1 MGIVII
7 NGKRYDSVTGLMI
20 NDTTDSAVIHNTEK
34 IENSFSDK
42 MPSWVSSYVGESE
55 QSFVNHAVESST
67 ELKPEIH
74 RQAAPSAR
82 RTVTES
88 RTLNRRFVR
97 KPLSENGDYAESI
110 AVKHIR
116 SAVKSSVKTEDRTEV
131 KADQIANFVP
141 LLTRRQA
148 EGVKRMSAE
157 SKQNAG
163 VDTAPIKVKPPIKL
177 MPKEIKSDSDDILN
191 ERLSQLSRVLQ
202 NAQEIDAKQNNR
214 DFFPKDKK
222 RTAHKRRF
230 HAPAIF
236 ATASAAAVLVAVGV
250 YVAMPS
256 VSIKMAA
263 SKVGIDAKNPYVP
276 SGYTI
281 DSDVAY
287 QSGRVTINYRGTN
300 GNGGYSI
307 TQEANDNDS
316 DDMLAAKV
324 DNVTNGSYQVMQ
336 AGDKTIYRYRDVATW
351 IQDGIQYTINTN
363 NYLDSQQITDI
374 ANSL

>member
-20 NDTTDSAVIHNTEK
+20 NDTTDSVAIHNTEK
-34 IENSFSDK
+34 IDSSFSDE
-42 MPSWVSSYVGESE
+42 MPSWVSNYVGESDRIIT
-55 QSFVNHAVESST
+55 NHTVESNT
-67 ELKPEIH
+67 ELKSEIH

-116 SAVKSSVKTEDRTEV
+116 SAAKSSVKTETRSEV

-148 EGVKRMSAE
+148 EGVKRMGTE
-157 SKQNAG
+157 SGKNISK
-163 VDTAPIKVKPPIKL
+163 DTTKAKVKPPIKL
-177 MPKEIKSDSDDILN
+177 MPKDVKSDSDDILN
-191 ERLSQLSRVLQ
+191 ERLSQLSQILQ

-222 RTAHKRRF
+222 GASRKRKF

-236 ATASAAAVLVAVGV
+236 ATASAVAVLVAVGV

-263 SKVGIDAKNPYVP
+263 SKAGIDAKNPYVP

-287 QSGRVTINYRGTN
+287 QSGRVTINYRGTH

-307 TQEANDNDS
+307 TQEASNNDS
-316 DDMLAAKV
+316 DDMLAEKV

-351 IQDGIQYTINTN
+351 VQDGIQYTINTN

>member
-1 MGIVII
+1 M
-7 NGKRYDSVTGLMI
+7 
-20 NDTTDSAVIHNTEK
+20 
-34 IENSFSDK
+34 
-42 MPSWVSSYVGESE
+42 
-55 QSFVNHAVESST
+55 QSK
-67 ELKPEIH
+67 L
-74 RQAAPSAR
+74 AR
-82 RTVTES
+82 
-88 RTLNRRFVR
+88 
-97 KPLSENGDYAESI
+97 
-110 AVKHIR
+110 
-116 SAVKSSVKTEDRTEV
+116 
-131 KADQIANFVP
+131 
-141 LLTRRQA
+141 
-148 EGVKRMSAE
+148 
-157 SKQNAG
+157 
-163 VDTAPIKVKPPIKL
+163 
-177 MPKEIKSDSDDILN
+177 SDDILN
-191 ERLSQLSRVLQ
+191 ERLSQLSQVLQ

-222 RTAHKRRF
+222 RATHKRRF

-263 SKVGIDAKNPYVP
+263 SKAGIDAKNPYVP

-351 IQDGIQYTINTN
+351 VQDGIQYTINTN

>member
-20 NDTTDSAVIHNTEK
+20 NDTTDSVAIHNTEK
-34 IENSFSDK
+34 IENSFSDE

-55 QSFVNHAVESST
+55 QSVANHTAESSA
-67 ELKPEIH
+67 EPKAEIH

-110 AVKHIR
+110 AVKHI
-116 SAVKSSVKTEDRTEV
+116 KSVTKSIVKTETKSEV
-131 KADQIANFVP
+131 KADQIANFAP

-157 SKQNAG
+157 SKQNISKDVAQ
-163 VDTAPIKVKPPIKL
+163 AKVKPPIKL
-177 MPKEIKSDSDDILN
+177 MPKETKSDSDDILN
-191 ERLSQLSRVLQ
+191 ERLSQLSQILQ

-222 RTAHKRRF
+222 ETSRKRKF

-250 YVAMPS
+250 YIAMPS

-263 SKVGIDAKNPYVP
+263 SKAGIDAKNPYVP

-287 QSGRVTINYRGTN
+287 QSGRVTINYRGTH

-307 TQEANDNDS
+307 TQEANDSDS

-351 IQDGIQYTINTN
+351 VQDGIQYTINTN

>member
-20 NDTTDSAVIHNTEK
+20 NDTTDSVAIHNTEK
-34 IENSFSDK
+34 IENSFSDE

-55 QSFVNHAVESST
+55 QSAANHTAESNT
-67 ELKPEIH
+67 EPKAEIH
-74 RQAAPSAR
+74 RQVAPSAR

-110 AVKHIR
+110 AVKHIK
-116 SAVKSSVKTEDRTEV
+116 SATKSNIKTETKSEV

-148 EGVKRMSAE
+148 EGVKRMSDE
-157 SKQNAG
+157 SKQNISK
-163 VDTAPIKVKPPIKL
+163 DTAQAKVKPPIKL
-177 MPKEIKSDSDDILN
+177 MPKEAKSDSDDILN
-191 ERLSQLSRVLQ
+191 ERLSQLSQILQ
-202 NAQEIDAKQNNR
+202 NAQEIDAKQNSR
-214 DFFPKDKK
+214 DFFPRDKK
-222 RTAHKRRF
+222 ESSHKRKF

-236 ATASAAAVLVAVGV
+236 ATASATAVLVAVGV
-250 YVAMPS
+250 YIAMPS

-263 SKVGIDAKNPYVP
+263 SKAGIDAKNPYVP

-287 QSGRVTINYRGTN
+287 QSGRVTINYRGTH

-351 IQDGIQYTINTN
+351 VQDGIQYTINTN